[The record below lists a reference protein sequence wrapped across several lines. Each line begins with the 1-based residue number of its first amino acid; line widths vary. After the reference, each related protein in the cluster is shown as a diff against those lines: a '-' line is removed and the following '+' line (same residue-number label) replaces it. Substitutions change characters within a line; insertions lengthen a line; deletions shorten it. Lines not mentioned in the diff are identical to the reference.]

1 MGRWHYPHL
10 VGEAQKTAAKANA
23 ARSLE
28 DPELIWCIGYWLR
41 PKFFGQGVA
50 TGALN
55 ALIHDYVLPVLKPK
69 TDLMCSA
76 FTDNPASKR
85 VQEKCGFK
93 EIGTF
98 ERQVAE
104 ERGGGTKTEWLLVRQ
119 ESI

>member
-1 MGRWHYPHL
+1 
-10 VGEAQKTAAKANA
+10 
-23 ARSLE
+23 
-28 DPELIWCIGYWLR
+28 
-41 PKFFGQGVA
+41 
-50 TGALN
+50 
-55 ALIHDYVLPVLKPK
+55 
-69 TDLMCSA
+69 MCSA